1 MRAAVVVSFFFLLSV
16 YERATGTRTPP
27 VPLHFSL
34 VVSFGLDGFNSSG
47 TIPAIDLALE
57 QINTNQTVLPGY
69 ELLHTT
75 PRDSEVSLHT
85 LKPDIK
91 ENMLASYFKTT

>member
-1 MRAAVVVSFFFLLSV
+1 MRAAIVVSFFLLLSV
-16 YERATGTRTPP
+16 YERASGTRRQ
-27 VPLHFSL
+27 LHFSL

-57 QINTNQTVLPGY
+57 QINTNLMVLPGY

-75 PRDSEVSLHT
+75 PRDSEVSL
-85 LKPDIK
+85 
-91 ENMLASYFKTT
+91 

>member
-1 MRAAVVVSFFFLLSV
+1 MRAAVVVSFFLLLSV
-16 YERATGTRTPP
+16 YERATGTLTRTPP

-57 QINTNQTVLPGY
+57 QINTNQTVLPEY

-91 ENMLASYFKTT
+91 ENMLAS